1 MQGCSEAAWTSVII
15 PHLDPGSSS
24 FINSGV
30 SKASHLECRAA
41 ATRAVDMSPVGAL
54 IIAKGQLNCTQVLSC
69 WLAKWREREPLGAVA
84 DRACAGALCWSYCS
98 EGYVSSGS
106 LIASSDLDSSL
117 DEKELIA
124 FSMNDGIVDLAEG
137 L

>member
-1 MQGCSEAAWTSVII
+1 M
-15 PHLDPGSSS
+15 
-24 FINSGV
+24 
-30 SKASHLECRAA
+30 
-41 ATRAVDMSPVGAL
+41 
-54 IIAKGQLNCTQVLSC
+54 
-69 WLAKWREREPLGAVA
+69 
-84 DRACAGALCWSYCS
+84 
-98 EGYVSSGS
+98 SSGS